1 MTKKTLNFLPAKLTY
16 LFWHARVTSVSS
28 YYPVFLADI
37 GLNPVQISIITA
49 LKLISI
55 CLGGIVWS
63 SVADKTK
70 RYVLLIFVLLL
81 TAVITSLPQPF
92 IAKYMTNDSVTRSN
106 ETLLH
111 TKIGTNATQ
120 LSVVSVPPSTD
131 LIYVLIVCNL
141 GYFFVGGLAGII
153 DNTVVNYVRVKDSI
167 RGYSTQRVFGT
178 IGSASISVIIGLT
191 IDGNYLSTISQ
202 YSVIF
207 FYDFILSLCFLA
219 VFYILIRQID
229 SKGNTNQH
237 NVEYVNTE
245 GNQTNTGSLYGYSI
259 QTLDPPH
266 ILCNQ
271 HIVDSTMDDAS
282 KDVVETLNIESVNSI
297 APASI
302 SNVTTD
308 VECAIFTVCKENI
321 ATSSKNNAGTSN
333 KETENVGIYINTVR
347 STMVDNSIDLVET
360 SNITS
365 NASICL
371 TLRQPKVYLFYIML
385 LLEGIAKGVIIN
397 TFLLHLR
404 ELNASS
410 TFMGASLAV
419 QYICTMIMYPFS
431 SLLII
436 KCGGQLNTMCI
447 SSATFALR
455 FLLWSYIKNIW
466 LLLPLQC
473 LQCVNG
479 ALFWVAVVE
488 YTHGLSTTGTG
499 NRMFG
504 FVTVIYK
511 DSSRALGFF
520 LGGVMFE
527 IYGGHK
533 LYLYLCPVYTL
544 VLLMNITIAIYLKKA
559 TASKSE

>member
-1 MTKKTLNFLPAKLTY
+1 MFKLMPAKLTY
-16 LFWHARVTSVSS
+16 LFWNARVSSFNS

-37 GLNPVQISIITA
+37 GLNPVEISLITS

-70 RYVLLIFVLLL
+70 RHVVLIFVLLL

-92 IAKYMTNDSVTRSN
+92 IAKYMSNDSVRRSN
-106 ETLLH
+106 ETQIQ
-111 TKIGTNATQ
+111 TRIKTNATQ
-120 LSVVSVPPSTD
+120 LSVLSVISVPSKD
-131 LIYVLIVCNL
+131 LIYALIAFNL
-141 GYFFVGGLAGII
+141 GSFFVGGLAGII
-153 DNTVVNYVRVKDSI
+153 ENTAVNYVRVKDSI

-178 IGSASISVIIGLT
+178 IGSASMSVIIGLT
-191 IDGNYLSTISQ
+191 IDGNYLRTISQ

-219 VFYILIRQID
+219 VFYILIRQTD
-229 SKGNTNQH
+229 SKGYKNQH
-237 NVEYVNTE
+237 NMEYVNTVC
-245 GNQTNTGSLYGYSI
+245 NDSI
-259 QTLDPPH
+259 QTADPPH

-271 HIVDSTMDDAS
+271 NIVDSAMDDAS
-282 KDVVETLNIESVNSI
+282 KDVVETLNIGSIKHI

-302 SNVTTD
+302 SNVAMD
-308 VECAIFTVCKENI
+308 IECAIFTVCKENI
-321 ATSSKNNAGTSN
+321 AKSSNYNAATSIIETANVAIHIVPSTTVDKSMKLNTSIW
-333 KETENVGIYINTVR
+333 V
-347 STMVDNSIDLVET
+347 
-360 SNITS
+360 
-365 NASICL
+365 
-371 TLRQPKVYLFYIML
+371 TLQQPNVYLFYVML
-385 LLEGIAKGVIIN
+385 FLEGTAKGVFVN

-447 SSATFALR
+447 SSATFVLR
-455 FLLWSYIKNIW
+455 FLLLSYIKNIW
-466 LLLPLQC
+466 FILPVQC

-488 YTHGLSTTGTG
+488 YTHGLSTTGRG

-504 FVTVIYK
+504 LVNVIYK

-520 LGGVMFE
+520 IGGVLFE
-527 IYGGHK
+527 TYGSHK

-544 VLLMNITIAIYLKKA
+544 VLIMNINIAIYLKK
-559 TASKSE
+559 TTESKSE